1 MSLLTSSTVQLD
13 IENFQSKVELN
24 KKQSI
29 EVVSKYTTKYRVIKT
44 CLLISAWIAFGL
56 NNELIGSA
64 YEDLRIL
71 LELDYNG
78 ISTAQVVKSI
88 GMLTTMFFTGV
99 LYDNMKA
106 YTDLLMAISFF
117 TFNLGK

>member
-56 NNELIGSA
+56 NNELTGST

>member
-24 KKQSI
+24 KKQSM
-29 EVVSKYTTKYRVIKT
+29 EVVSKYTTKYRVVKT

-56 NNELIGSA
+56 NNELTGST